1 MNKTKSKSFYK
12 VDTNF
17 GTKKKVEICLQ
28 SRCLLLLPYTVV
40 TRGTKICTPLTHC
53 ALLFFCQMNRDLE
66 KTCCSSITWPFFHVQ
81 LPKSGIHKLRWFLH
95 FDIVFPIP
103 FLKQNLYQKF
113 LTMIL
118 KNSILLVQIL

>member
-1 MNKTKSKSFYK
+1 M
-12 VDTNF
+12 
-17 GTKKKVEICLQ
+17 G
-28 SRCLLLLPYTVV
+28 PYTVV

-66 KTCCSSITWPFFHVQ
+66 KTCCSSITWPFFQVK
-81 LPKSGIHKLRWFLH
+81 LPKSGIHKLRCFLH

-113 LTMIL
+113 LTIIL
-118 KNSILLVQIL
+118 KIVFYWCKFCKLHRQNPHVPPPPLFSKKRSSW